1 MLVDE
6 KIYPIELET
15 TDFDFTK
22 NVGEY
27 ALNEKLDETIVYSSS
42 NSQWADLKHNVIYS
56 WYYTNVGKYKI
67 VADNMTANY
76 QRKILAIQNT
86 RGIFSYSNSNDN
98 FEQLQ
103 NFKFGYDAE
112 TINNYYNYNQLVR
125 GFKYFSLCGCI
136 YIEHYTSAGF
146 NSTRVDDMKTYYNT
160 YSGNKIKRVIL
171 TLYNGSNSGRTGKSI
186 QFINYIDYSIPFFT
200 VPNMRD
206 ETTYTIDYATIINYF
221 PFYTSA
227 TNNTIGTTVFGMAQS
242 SGSYQT
248 TAVLNTLKGNN
259 FFRANTSGVNWDNV
273 NDISYSQTNIATF
286 QPSIEIDRNSIL
298 HMCATYGVM
307 FTDDE
312 TIAKNLDLSVESNLS
327 NEHLY
332 LPVIESN
339 KLWQGNYTSG
349 AGNLNNPVKE
359 WNSDKNAPFI
369 NGSPSIDKEIEKFG
383 DDELTSHGGSTS
395 ALTHRYVVD
404 NATMQSISN
413 YINNVDDNLFTAI
426 VNNMKMSGESPIN
439 SIVSVMYSPID
450 IMTYAPTTENIIIGT
465 NFINVGTA
473 ETPVA
478 LVGNKL
484 TTDSVIFNLG
494 ECTINPKNKNYLD
507 YEPYTKY
514 VCYIPFCN
522 FVEMESSI
530 INGKKI
536 GFQLICDLVA
546 GSCEGIIRI
555 GGLNGRIYKSVGG
568 TFATQCSV
576 QGLDSANYVNGIV
589 SSLGKYVG
597 GIGTMIGATVGVAT
611 GGISTAIAGAGLLAG
626 AGTTASAIYDFSTN
640 SKNFTATG
648 KSIGLIGQRMPLHVC
663 IYKFECEDNSDS
675 NYGDFVGYACEFSET
690 LDNLSGFTVCANA
703 YVNANATNTEK
714 EKIKMLLETGVYI

>member
-6 KIYPIELET
+6 KIYPVERET
-15 TDFDFTK
+15 SDFDFTK
-22 NVGEY
+22 NVGDF
-27 ALNEKLDETIVYSSS
+27 ALNEKLDESIVYSSS
-42 NSQWADLKHNVIYS
+42 NSAWADLKHNVIFSYVER
-56 WYYTNVGKYKI
+56 YGTKHKI
-67 VADNMTANY
+67 VDNNAEFNY
-76 QRKILAIQNT
+76 QRKVLAIQNAG
-86 RGIFSYSNSNDN
+86 GIFSYANNNDN
-98 FEQLQ
+98 YSQL
-103 NFKFGYDAE
+103 NRFKFGYDAE
-112 TINNYYNYNQLVR
+112 TIDNYYNYNQLVR

-136 YIEHYTSAGF
+136 YIEHFTSAGGYA
-146 NSTRVDDMKTYYNT
+146 TRFSDMKTYFNS
-160 YSGNKIKRVIL
+160 YSTNKIKRVIL
-171 TLYNGSNSGRTGKSI
+171 TIFSGTNTTRNNTNI
-186 QFINYIDYSIPFFT
+186 QFVNYLDYVIPYF
-200 VPNMRD
+200 VIPSEKD
-206 ETTYTIDYATIINYF
+206 DTTYTINYSNIINYF
-221 PFYTSA
+221 PFYT
-227 TNNTIGTTVFGMAQS
+227 NTSSGVGCTVWGMANAT
-242 SGSYQT
+242 GTYQT
-248 TAVLNTLKGNN
+248 TSVLNEIKGNN
-259 FFRANTSGVNWDNV
+259 YFRANFNGVNWDNII
-273 NDISYSQTNIATF
+273 DIAYSSSYNPTF
-286 QPSIEIDRNSIL
+286 MPDYSISRDDIL

-312 TIAKNLDLSVESNLS
+312 TIAKTLDLSTESNLS

-332 LPVIESN
+332 LPVIENN
-339 KLWQGNYTSG
+339 KLWQGNFTSG

-369 NGSPSIDKEIEKFG
+369 NGSPSIDREVEKYG

-426 VNNMKMSGESPIN
+426 VNNMKMAGESPIN
-439 SIVSVMYSPID
+439 SVVSVMYCPIN
-450 IMTYAPTTENIIIGT
+450 ISTYAPTTESIIIGT
-465 NFINVGTA
+465 NYINVGTTESPIA
-473 ETPVA
+473 VA
-478 LVGNKL
+478 GNKL
-484 TTDSVIFNLG
+484 VTDSVIFNLG
-494 ECTINPKNKNYLD
+494 ECTINAKNKNYLD

-522 FVEMESSI
+522 FVELESSI
-530 INGKKI
+530 IMNKKL

-611 GGISTAIAGAGLLAG
+611 GGVSTAIAGAGLLAG
-626 AGTTASAIYDFSTN
+626 AGTTASAIYDFNTN

-663 IYKFECEDNSDS
+663 IYKFECEDNSDI

-690 LDNLSGFTVCANA
+690 LNNLSGFTVCANA

-714 EKIKMLLETGVYI
+714 EKIKTLLETGVYI